1 MKKKE
6 SYISNFSL
14 KLYNICQKYP
24 IFRKFKIILYFVDFF
39 ILLFIQKPKN
49 EISSTKKQVF
59 IIYNYAFGDGIVFLC
74 SFRHIRKLYP
84 KNEYYISLICQKGL
98 ESIYLDTGVFD
109 EIIPFNLT
117 KATFDLRSRFC
128 LFRLLRK
135 KRYDIVLDPIGVN
148 ECTTNV
154 FMSRALCSDEK
165 ITIIDKTVNN
175 QLCPKWLY
183 NRVYSKII
191 ELNIPNLSLISFY
204 SYFLKELGLK
214 NFKVKLEHFK
224 SRNLSLTLPD
234 NYYIVFPSASTLL
247 KRWPVDR
254 YAEIIK
260 KIYNKTK
267 IPLLFCGTK
276 SDVESINELK
286 KYLDDI
292 PFYDVVDKTSLL
304 DFVEVIKRAKFV
316 ITNDTSTYHIA
327 VTNEIPVAII
337 TGGYTYNRYVTYEFD
352 GCERFKK
359 PYVIVHKMK
368 CFNCDNRC
376 NDLKKGD
383 GLWPCLNDIT
393 VNYAWK
399 IIEEMID
406 KEL

>member
-14 KLYNICQKYP
+14 KLYNICQRYP
-24 IFRKFKIILYFVDFF
+24 FFRNFKIILYFVDFF
-39 ILLFIQKPKN
+39 ILLFIKKPGKN
-49 EISSTKKQVF
+49 IDCSKKQVF

-84 KNEYYISLICQKGL
+84 KSKYYISLICQKGL

-109 EIIPFNLT
+109 EVIPFNLT
-117 KATFDLRSRFC
+117 KSTFDLCSRFN
-128 LFRLLRK
+128 LYKLLRK

-165 ITIIDKTVNN
+165 ITIIDKTLKNH
-175 QLCPKWLY
+175 LCPKWLY
-183 NRVYSKII
+183 NRVYSSII

-204 SYFLKELGLK
+204 AYFLKELGLK

-224 SRNLSLTLPD
+224 SRNLNLSLPN

-267 IPLLFCGTK
+267 LPLLFCGTK
-276 SDVESINELK
+276 SDIESIDELK

-292 PFYDVVDKTSLL
+292 PFYDVVDKTNLL

-337 TGGYTYNRYVTYEFD
+337 TGGYTYDRYVTYDFED
-352 GCERFKK
+352 CEKYKR
-359 PYVIVHKMK
+359 PYVIVHKTS

-376 NDLKKGD
+376 NNLKNGN

-393 VNYAWK
+393 VDYAWK
-399 IIEEMID
+399 IIEKMID